1 MMTNPSSGR
10 QASPSLEFARSSA
23 SSVAGLAGS
32 RPRWD
37 LGGARFAFSVT
48 GGAVSLTPTRP
59 FRRSPRSPPPAR
71 RSLAS
76 DPLRRQRATEDRC
89 AGATPYPSLPSESP
103 PDMASSGIQP
113 TSRSSVHT
121 CAGADATRRWRLFP
135 PLRSSACSRPS
146 PLAAGWASCGCGR
159 RTWGAIRSSNSSRPG
174 DDPPRPDRVIDP
186 SSRRRR
192 RWQARSTRCG
202 RPGHRADPG
211 RKSKASGRPVAH
223 ARRIQALTVK
233 GGADG
238 TPRHSWRGRPP
249 RPRAGRP
256 GLPPAAGAKRRVEPG
271 LVACRLSAV
280 SARSARRRLRRGD
293 WRARNPTR
301 LSAGP
306 SHRSGGPW
314 CCAERGDGSVHR

>member
-1 MMTNPSSGR
+1 MTNPSSGR

-48 GGAVSLTPTRP
+48 GGAVSLTPTWP

-135 PLRSSACSRPS
+135 PLRGSACSRPS

-202 RPGHRADPG
+202 RPRHRADPG
-211 RKSKASGRPVAH
+211 EEVESERTSRRPRSAHPGSHRQGRRGRHSTAFMARQAASA
-223 ARRIQALTVK
+223 ARWASRSASCRRCEAARGAGTRRLQALSRL
-233 GGADG
+233 GEIGAPA
-238 TPRHSWRGRPP
+238 TPARGLAREKSDTAE
-249 RPRAGRP
+249 RRS
-256 GLPPAAGAKRRVEPG
+256 LPPVRRA
-271 LVACRLSAV
+271 LV
-280 SARSARRRLRRGD
+280 LR
-293 WRARNPTR
+293 
-301 LSAGP
+301 
-306 SHRSGGPW
+306 
-314 CCAERGDGSVHR
+314 